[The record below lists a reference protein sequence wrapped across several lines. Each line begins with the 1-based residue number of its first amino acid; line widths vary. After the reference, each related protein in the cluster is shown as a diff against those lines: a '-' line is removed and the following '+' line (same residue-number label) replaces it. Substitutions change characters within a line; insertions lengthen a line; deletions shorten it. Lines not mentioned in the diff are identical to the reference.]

1 MKRVH
6 AAAQKLHNT
15 MLSLDNHIHLWQECP
30 EKNVATNLISLTP
43 LPRLALAP
51 FHNEVM
57 KQQVWTA
64 RSAWVDK
71 PARSAAIQ
79 WARAARIKCWSQK
92 QPSYTVVT
100 FRDSCLQPL
109 NACLWKWQTTPRLQK
124 QASEEIPV
132 LSLHTINVAIKRFPQ
147 LGGKSLST
155 HKTHRLSR
163 YAKNPKCEWHALFT
177 AHECVQKISCHLS
190 IVGARPLSDVVE
202 LHTHFRH
209 TLSK

>member
-71 PARSAAIQ
+71 PPRSAAIQ
-79 WARAARIKCWSQK
+79 WARAARIKCRSQK

-124 QASEEIPV
+124 TSKRGNPRAQPSYYKCGNRAISPVGREITVHAQNTPPV
-132 LSLHTINVAIKRFPQ
+132 ALHQKPQ
-147 LGGKSLST
+147 MWMTCFIHGSWVCTK
-155 HKTHRLSR
+155 
-163 YAKNPKCEWHALFT
+163 
-177 AHECVQKISCHLS
+177 
-190 IVGARPLSDVVE
+190 D
-202 LHTHFRH
+202 
-209 TLSK
+209 